1 MVRPPTTWLTSPVK
15 CPGPPQCDSKPC
27 ALVGADSP
35 VVITWHA
42 VPLHRVVAVEQ
53 PSQSAAGVPLH
64 LIVLALGTGRQERDA
79 RGYRTASPVDLIRV
93 HFSQL
98 SLRANS
104 PYDCAKRYIFENIT
118 SPGSTLLLA
127 FGPTSYAR
135 QRAGLMSPVMK
146 CTLRDRRSSLE
157 TLAAFRAAASLA
169 AAAHSFRAPMQRAWR
184 G

>member
-1 MVRPPTTWLTSPVK
+1 M
-15 CPGPPQCDSKPC
+15 
-27 ALVGADSP
+27 GADSP
-35 VVITWHA
+35 VLIAWHA
-42 VPLHRVVAVEQ
+42 VPLHRVLAVEQ

-64 LIVLALGTGRQERDA
+64 LIVLALGTYRQERDA
-79 RGYRTASPVDLIRV
+79 CGYRPVSPVDLVRV

-135 QRAGLMSPVMK
+135 QRAGIMSPAMK

-157 TLAAFRAAASLA
+157 TLAAFRAAASLDA
-169 AAAHSFRAPMQRAWR
+169 AAAHSFRAPMQPAAS

>member
-53 PSQSAAGVPLH
+53 PSQSTAGVPLH

-98 SLRANS
+98 SKGELAIRL
-104 PYDCAKRYIFENIT
+104 RYIFKNIT
-118 SPGSTLLLA
+118 GPGSMLLLA
-127 FGPTSYAR
+127 FGPTSCVA
-135 QRAGLMSPVMK
+135 
-146 CTLRDRRSSLE
+146 
-157 TLAAFRAAASLA
+157 
-169 AAAHSFRAPMQRAWR
+169 
-184 G
+184 